1 MNKLL
6 KRYNPPNKAG
16 RNRKYEK
23 IMTNTEIE
31 SLIKK
36 LTTNESPE
44 PDGITGLNVQILLN
58 I

>member
-1 MNKLL
+1 
-6 KRYNPPNKAG
+6 
-16 RNRKYEK
+16 
-23 IMTNTEIE
+23 MTNTEIE